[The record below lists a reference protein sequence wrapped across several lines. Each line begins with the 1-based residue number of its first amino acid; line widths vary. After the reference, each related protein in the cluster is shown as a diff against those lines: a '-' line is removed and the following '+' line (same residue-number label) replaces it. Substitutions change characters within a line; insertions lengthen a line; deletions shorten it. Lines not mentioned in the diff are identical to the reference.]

1 MRADRRF
8 GVKTFRIE
16 FQIALLALVI
26 AAAVI
31 TAGYLAYDSMSRIV
45 YSVHQEAKP
54 DNRLFLFKEIN
65 NDLASLENAA
75 RLYILSN
82 QEEELLLFDTLLG
95 QISDKLDLIPAL
107 PSEGE
112 EERILTDS
120 IHNLALQKQE
130 LWQEPL
136 SLHMAT
142 QEAGATF

>member
-120 IHNLALQKQE
+120 IHNLALQKQ
-130 LWQEPL
+130 
-136 SLHMAT
+136 
-142 QEAGATF
+142 